1 VAQSLGIATIEPAAT
16 VAALSPLAVAIA
28 PGNATASGTMQV
40 PQQSPDTAATELQKI
55 IDTVNAKWLSAGKS
69 LRLSVDTPSGH
80 SIVVVRDTQ
89 TGAVVQQ
96 IPSEGLLRM
105 ASTLGTYSHL
115 LLDLTA

>member
-1 VAQSLGIATIEPAAT
+1 VAQSWGIARIEQAAA
-16 VAALSPLAVAIA
+16 VAALSPPAVATA
-28 PGNATASGTMQV
+28 PGNAAASGTKQV
-40 PQQSPDTAATELQKI
+40 PRQAPDTAPTELQKI
-55 IDTVNAKWLSAGKS
+55 IDTVNANWLSAGKS

-105 ASTLGTYSHL
+105 ASTLGTDSHL